1 MTTTTQRRGMK
12 YALPLREHFDAKLVL
27 PPNMTRS
34 EAERICKFIMALA
47 IEPAANAPKE
57 EADSE

>member
-34 EAERICKFIMALA
+34 EAERTCQFIMAFA
-47 IEPAANAPKE
+47 IAPPANTTKE
-57 EADSE
+57 AGE